1 VSDATPLGGAPAR
14 AAPASVAATA
24 TGGAPSGGRHLYL
37 LGGTSFSRQ
46 VLAGLEDAGY
56 RVRLSVASPLG
67 VAEVDRPPSGGIQEG
82 RLDRS
87 GLAAEIT
94 AWGAAA
100 LVDATHPYAV
110 EVSRTAR
117 EAAVAAGVPLFRATR
132 PAWSPSAGS
141 RGVRLFPSEQEL
153 VQELRNT
160 GARALFTVGAKGLRP
175 FAGQGVVLRAR
186 VLPTPESVQA
196 ALDAGVKPADLI
208 AAYPPH
214 SADFTAVCMRH
225 LGCTVIVSKESG
237 TEGGLDEKI
246 AAAELVGGQL
256 FVVARPQEGGH
267 VYHDIASLLKGL
279 EDQWTRS

>member
-1 VSDATPLGGAPAR
+1 MSDAR
-14 AAPASVAATA
+14 ADVS
-24 TGGAPSGGRHLYL
+24 GAPSGGRHLYL

-56 RVRLSVASPLG
+56 QVRLSVATPLG
-67 VAEVDRPPSGGIQEG
+67 AAEVDRPPSGGIQAG

-87 GLAAEIT
+87 RLAAEIT

-132 PAWSPSAGS
+132 PAWRPAAGS
-141 RGVRLFPSEQEL
+141 RSVRLFDSEADL
-153 VQELRNT
+153 VQELRAT

-175 FAGQGVVLRAR
+175 FAGHGIVLRAR
-186 VLPTPESVQA
+186 VLPTPESVKA
-196 ALDAGVKPADLI
+196 ALDGGVEPAGLI

-214 SADFTAVCMRH
+214 SA
-225 LGCTVIVSKESG
+225 
-237 TEGGLDEKI
+237 
-246 AAAELVGGQL
+246 
-256 FVVARPQEGGH
+256 
-267 VYHDIASLLKGL
+267 
-279 EDQWTRS
+279 